1 MGSKNKDQ
9 FDKPLVQNRRAS
21 HDYFIEE
28 TYEAGMVLTG
38 TEIKSLR
45 RGRANM
51 NDAFAT
57 IRNGEIFIHNLHIS
71 PFEEGNRHNPSDPTR
86 ARKLLLHKA
95 QILKLLGKTK
105 QEGYTLVPLKIYIR
119 NGYAKVLIGL
129 AKGKKLYD
137 KRADA
142 AKRDAQ
148 LEIQRALREKQKV
161 SV

>member
-1 MGSKNKDQ
+1 VKGVGKKDQ
-9 FDKPLVQNRRAS
+9 SDKPLVQNRKAS
-21 HDYFIEE
+21 HDYFIED

-45 RGRANM
+45 AGRANL

-57 IRNGEIFIHNLHIS
+57 IRYGEIFLHNMHIS
-71 PFEEGNRHNPSDPTR
+71 PFEQGNRFNPSDPTR

-95 QILKLLGKTK
+95 EIHKLLGLTK

-119 NGYAKVLIGL
+119 NGYAKVLLGL

-137 KRADA
+137 KREAMA
-142 AKRDAQ
+142 RRDAERQ
-148 LEIQRALREKQKV
+148 IQRALREKQKY
-161 SV
+161 